1 MHLWVPTEDVE
12 LQMSGYE
19 TKVKDLAFDQNSR
32 WLATGGSSECCVWDC
47 TGAGPEGREPAML
60 PHEGKICALAF
71 QNSHGLLA
79 SASQDGTVMLWS
91 PERPKPL
98 RVTVKMPAAATKLAW
113 SPDDTM
119 LAIGSE
125 QGVVYVL
132 KCAS

>member
-1 MHLWVPTEDVE
+1 VHLWVPTEDVE

-60 PHEGKICALAF
+60 PHEGKVCALAF

-79 SASQDGTVMLWS
+79 SASLDGTVMLWS